1 MSYHVSPVA
10 RNFPRLGARS
20 VGALGAMPQL
30 RAAPLSLIIKGR
42 VAALRK
48 SGASEDQVAYFT
60 SCMNDKLATPNAT
73 TCEADTRSLAKLTPD
88 GMSFYKSCL
97 SQRSADV
104 PVRMQHGA
112 CFTEALKVPASGS
125 SAPIAPTPGGGGVAP
140 EAASTTPVQ
149 ASMGGSTKWL
159 VIGGVVAV
167 AAIGFLAMR
176 K

>member
-1 MSYHVSPVA
+1 
-10 RNFPRLGARS
+10 
-20 VGALGAMPQL
+20 MPQL

-73 TCEADTRSLAKLTPD
+73 TCEADTRSLAKLTLD